1 MKFFRHT
8 TCQVSV
14 EGVVCLSVWRIDSEH
29 LRPQS
34 FQEKTEGSG
43 IENIVESGVLWSAV
57 WWPWPKYALRQ
68 ISRGRE
74 RGRGGCLKPNVL
86 LRQLVCGQMIKEAQ
100 RVWGRLS
107 THTGSRVKM
116 CESKTKISLITF
128 HTDEELGFYW
138 RALLGINVTFT
149 LAGRYWVETGQIMWG
164 TLDGFKKYLGEKY
177 LDTRGAERKQQ
188 LSHFQTFGCL
198 PDRKKSAQLCWQNK

>member
-1 MKFFRHT
+1 M
-8 TCQVSV
+8 CQVSA

-74 RGRGGCLKPNVL
+74 RGRGK
-86 LRQLVCGQMIKEAQ
+86 
-100 RVWGRLS
+100 
-107 THTGSRVKM
+107 
-116 CESKTKISLITF
+116 
-128 HTDEELGFYW
+128 
-138 RALLGINVTFT
+138 
-149 LAGRYWVETGQIMWG
+149 
-164 TLDGFKKYLGEKY
+164 
-177 LDTRGAERKQQ
+177 
-188 LSHFQTFGCL
+188 
-198 PDRKKSAQLCWQNK
+198 